1 MQLQALGEILAEA
14 TTITKIVVGLFV
26 FYNHF
31 HFDSRIKR
39 EHVLLSVSIYISYIV
54 LSWNVECLLSILNGS
69 VALDSSLIYI
79 YNLSKEI
86 DATIE

>member
-39 EHVLLSVSIYISYIV
+39 LHVATTASVY
-54 LSWNVECLLSILNGS
+54 
-69 VALDSSLIYI
+69 IYI
-79 YNLSKEI
+79 YQLVHC
-86 DATIE
+86 A